1 MQGPEPSEA
10 EFADAFERLLDEA
23 LHSRQVRDVL
33 DCLDGTLDRGEL
45 RTRALLA
52 RAVIVSSAGAEYR
65 AYLEARAA
73 QAAWHGERADG
84 IAQGVGARG
93 DGGLLPVLVPG
104 LAAVCAVVFLVSG
117 YGLQT
122 AGGRPYVGGGLIT
135 AGLIAAAVAVGG
147 VIGDLVC
154 RAVPA
159 VRQLPAEEGSVSRCA
174 VQDVSGARERWERAL
189 VERGMVPFLL
199 DCVREVRAE
208 EQDGQP
214 AC

>member
-10 EFADAFERLLDEA
+10 EFTGAFERLLDEA
-23 LHSRQVRDVL
+23 LHSRQVRDAL
-33 DCLDGTLDRGEL
+33 DSLDGTLDHGGL

-52 RAVIVSSAGAEYR
+52 RTVIAASAGAECR
-65 AYLEARAA
+65 AYLEARAEQVA
-73 QAAWHGERADG
+73 RHGERAEG
-84 IAQGVGARG
+84 LAREVGARG

-104 LAAVCAVVFLVSG
+104 LAAVCAAVSLVSG

-122 AGGRPYVGGGLIT
+122 AGGRPYVGAGLIT

-159 VRQLPAEEGSVSRCA
+159 VRQLPAA
-174 VQDVSGARERWERAL
+174 VPDVSGARERWERAL

-199 DCVREVRAE
+199 DCLREVRAE
-208 EQDGQP
+208 EQNGQP